1 MRDARQNGDRRL
13 GFALVLLLLALGLQ
27 AQCSLITPDAQG
39 AEAQVDVCQSG
50 TISSR
55 DDGDEISACID
66 GQWEPMLTLAESEDK
81 AGRFAQ
87 RAGVGGLLLGLAFG
101 HWCTRRKK

>member
-1 MRDARQNGDRRL
+1 MSDARHKGDRRL
-13 GFALVLLLLALGLQ
+13 GAALVLLLLALGLQ
-27 AQCSLITPDAQG
+27 AQCSMVTPA
-39 AEAQVDVCQSG
+39 AEVRQDVCHSG
-50 TISSR
+50 DLSVR
-55 DDGDEISACID
+55 DEGDTVLACVS

-101 HWCTRRKK
+101 HWCTRKKK